1 MAEQSAEQQQQSQ
14 AIDQAPETPAPEVL
28 VPLSVPLGS
37 VRTARS
43 AAEIVKTLDTA
54 ARRGRLAG
62 FEPNSRGNS
71 ECFRAAAFGTPFDG
85 VLIGRL
91 AEGSLRFE
99 TRLRPLMPMGFALV
113 LAASVWPGVVLTES
127 MIASFFPSSSAWK
140 WTWWWYI
147 PLTLP
152 FCPWV
157 FWSAVKKSRAT
168 VHDSAHQVIAKIA
181 AELGGKVEPA
191 ATKPTQSK
199 A

>member
-1 MAEQSAEQQQQSQ
+1 MAEQPAEQHQKNQ
-14 AIDQAPETPAPEVL
+14 ASDPAPAPAAEVL
-28 VPLSVPLGS
+28 VPLDVPLGT

-62 FEPNSRGNS
+62 FESNSRGNS

-91 AEGSLRFE
+91 VEGSLRFE

-127 MIASFFPSSSAWK
+127 MIASFFPSSGFWK

-181 AELGGKVEPA
+181 SELGGKVEPS
-191 ATKPTQSK
+191 ATKPK
-199 A
+199 G